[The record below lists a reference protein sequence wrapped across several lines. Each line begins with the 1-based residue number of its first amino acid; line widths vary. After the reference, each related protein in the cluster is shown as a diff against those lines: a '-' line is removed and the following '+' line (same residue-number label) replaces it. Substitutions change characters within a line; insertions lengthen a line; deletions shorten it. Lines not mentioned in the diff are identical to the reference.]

1 MLSLLPVGYMQFP
14 VEKHLYWCLKAA
26 YMYVLCHVHHIYLI
40 VCFCGPRERPGWH
53 MVRLPF
59 IRILILN
66 LMAEPLS
73 LAHTISIT
81 HITTILHPFTS
92 HNLSFH
98 TSITH
103 VGAQAHA
110 QYVGHTKARARSCTS
125 QLSPSLTASIIHL
138 LMGLFIIRT
147 HRSHTHTMRTPSVS
161 ASVTQV

>member
-1 MLSLLPVGYMQFP
+1 
-14 VEKHLYWCLKAA
+14 
-26 YMYVLCHVHHIYLI
+26 
-40 VCFCGPRERPGWH
+40 

-147 HRSHTHTMRTPSVS
+147 HRSHTHTQCEHPPSLRQSLKYKRSTLHARLYKHDRMEVGWGKKKKDPDIM
-161 ASVTQV
+161 T